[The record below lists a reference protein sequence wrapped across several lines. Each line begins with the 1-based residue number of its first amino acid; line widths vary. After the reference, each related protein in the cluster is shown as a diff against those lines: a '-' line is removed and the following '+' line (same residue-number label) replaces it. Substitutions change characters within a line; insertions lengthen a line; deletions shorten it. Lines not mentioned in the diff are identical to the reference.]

1 MAAKQD
7 TDEDMDDITEEVI
20 EGDDDIEDFLKT
32 MEKRNMSEV
41 ISNMTARRRIEE
53 LLEERRLRDQIEDY
67 RDLD

>member
-7 TDEDMDDITEEVI
+7 TDEEMDDITDEVI

>member
-7 TDEDMDDITEEVI
+7 TDEEMDDITDEVI
-20 EGDDDIEDFLKT
+20 EGDDDIEDILKT
-32 MEKRNMSEV
+32 IEKRNMSDV

>member
-7 TDEDMDDITEEVI
+7 TDEEMDDITDEVI
-20 EGDDDIEDFLKT
+20 EGDDDIEDLLKT
-32 MEKRNMSEV
+32 IEKRNMSDV

>member
-7 TDEDMDDITEEVI
+7 TDEEIDDITDEVI
-20 EGDDDIEDFLKT
+20 EGDDDIEDILKT
-32 MEKRNMSEV
+32 IEKRNMNDV